1 MRFSVLVPV
10 YNVEKYL
17 EQCLDTL
24 VGQTFK
30 DFEVLLTDD
39 GSTDKSGAICDKYA
53 ERYPKIFKVF
63 HKKNEG
69 LMLTRRFGLKKAQG
83 EYIVFVDSDDYVS
96 PKLLEVLD
104 ATIGKYAC
112 DMVLYNFYRFVEG
125 EGELTPV
132 NVSFPNETV
141 FVGEAKKELY
151 AAFIFD
157 RVLVNIWIKAV
168 RRDII
173 DTDADYKY
181 WNAAKAED
189 VIQTFPLFD
198 KAEKIVFI
206 DKPLYYYRKNPG
218 SMTLNIKSSDFDD
231 YIKCAERTLEY
242 LKRWEMYDAS
252 IGSFAAKQVV
262 FFYNYLR
269 LAYEI
274 NKTSF
279 IYGLERLL
287 NNKMFLAFCEDLDI
301 QKVHKRLRVRIKIF
315 KKYMINKKALAL
327 RRLIAISNL
336 LSR

>member
-24 VGQTFK
+24 VDQTFK

-39 GSTDKSGAICDKYA
+39 GSTDKSGAICDRYAQKYP
-53 ERYPKIFKVF
+53 EIFKVF

-69 LMLTRRFGLKKAQG
+69 LMLTRRFGLRKAQG

-96 PKLLEVLD
+96 QNLLEVLD

-125 EGELTPV
+125 ESEPTPV
-132 NVSFPNETV
+132 KVPFSNETV
-141 FVGEAKKELY
+141 FAGETKKELY
-151 AAFIFD
+151 EAFIFD

-168 RRDII
+168 RRDIV
-173 DTDADYKY
+173 DTEVDYTY

-206 DKPLYYYRKNPG
+206 DEPLYYYRKNSG

-231 YIKCAERTLEY
+231 YIKCAERILEY
-242 LKRWEMYDAS
+242 LKRWEMYDVV

-269 LAYEI
+269 RAYAM
-274 NKTSF
+274 NKATF
-279 IYGLERLL
+279 TYGLECLL
-287 NNKMFLAFCEDLDI
+287 DNKMFLDFCKDLDI
-301 QKVHKRLRVRIKIF
+301 QKVHKRLRIRIKIF
-315 KKYMINKKALAL
+315 KKYMLNKNASAL